1 MTGKPMEQDIDVIS
15 ARVQAVRE
23 VVAKVGQGVGG
34 ISAQAVASSTGLEAA
49 TAQYEAD
56 KAATGAT
63 RDELVK
69 LGESVMTQ

>member
-1 MTGKPMEQDIDVIS
+1 MEQDIDVIS

-34 ISAQAVASSTGLEAA
+34 ISAQAAASSTGLEAA